1 MIEIF
6 FKKIKVRK
14 QPKENHDSRMNK
26 QKRRIIIILVIC
38 MSVPWLR
45 PNVRWSRSLRGM
57 LLLLLFWKLLNSLQ
71 FCVLCFSYRPSNSFS
86 FSQMWRILKIAIFA
100 HVFFAKYTARRNKII
115 KSKVNLMN
123 ILAKQVFSST
133 SVVLLLLVLWLTCC
147 ASQRSRV
154 GSYFRPRQKWLSK

>member
-1 MIEIF
+1 MHVCALAKAERTM
-6 FKKIKVRK
+6 V
-14 QPKENHDSRMNK
+14 EVSSRDVVVVTFLK
-26 QKRRIIIILVIC
+26 TLKFSAILCFVF
-38 MSVPWLR
+38 
-45 PNVRWSRSLRGM
+45 
-57 LLLLLFWKLLNSLQ
+57 LLSPQQLLFLFANMEEFLKSLSSRK
-71 FCVLCFSYRPSNSFS
+71 F
-86 FSQMWRILKIAIFA
+86 
-100 HVFFAKYTARRNKII
+100 FFAKYTARRRKII